1 MRGKEVELIDIDGT
15 GIYPAL
21 RLLRRNF
28 KLKYY
33 SMTGDRSITRLVERC
48 LGPAHVRLVADSIN
62 KNRLIQSSRYLEAGS
77 TGVLLISYL
86 SEFSRDFR
94 DIDVLRLAQKI
105 AKNLP
110 EEASFIVTGITYPGF
125 MDRLVESIKKEIAL
139 EKLDGQSI
147 LYIPSPLFMGSR
159 VPVGGR
165 LTEKS
170 GQVVRAIVGR
180 KRIVNG
186 LSLLEA
192 EVSSIVM
199 LIRGALMEIA
209 AVQGLLLSRKLSV
222 PPMTV
227 LRSSLG
233 RGVKLSLIARRDH
246 PVLRMINRVESN
258 LLMGRGIT
266 RVLLRM
272 SRAAEAD
279 FANLL
284 SRLRKGRERL
294 RILVIGSELKML
306 SEFSSRRVVVYH
318 IPRMA
323 PDMLEEKVKT
333 YAGKCDVVLLTSR
346 DKYASRIV
354 KTSLGEDVVIIN
366 LYDYVG
372 MGE

>member
-1 MRGKEVELIDIDGT
+1 LKDKEVELLDIDGT
-15 GIYPAL
+15 GIYPTL
-21 RLLRRNF
+21 RLLMKNF
-28 KLKYY
+28 KVKYY
-33 SMTGDRSITRLVERC
+33 SMTGERSITHLVERC
-48 LGPAHVRLVADSIN
+48 LGPAYVRLVADSIN

-77 TGVLLISYL
+77 TGVLLVSYL
-86 SEFSRDFR
+86 SEYSRDFR
-94 DIDVLRLAQKI
+94 DTDVLRLAQKI
-105 AKNLP
+105 AKNFP
-110 EEASFIVTGITYPGF
+110 EDASFMVTGITYPGF

-165 LTEKS
+165 LTKRS
-170 GQVVRAIVGR
+170 GQIVRAIVGR
-180 KRIVNG
+180 KRIVDG

-199 LIRGALMEIA
+199 LIRGASMEVA
-209 AVQGLLLSRKLSV
+209 AVESLLLSRKLLV
-222 PPMTV
+222 PPRTV

-233 RGVKLSLIARRDH
+233 RGVRLSLIARRDH

-258 LLMGRGIT
+258 LLMGRGVMRI
-266 RVLLRM
+266 LLRM

-284 SRLRKGRERL
+284 NRLRKGRERL
-294 RILVIGSELKML
+294 RILVIGGELKML
-306 SEFSSRRVVVYH
+306 SELSSRKFVIYH

-346 DKYASRIV
+346 DKYAPRIV
-354 KTSLGEDVVIIN
+354 KTSLGEDVVMIN

>member
-1 MRGKEVELIDIDGT
+1 MNNKEVELLDIDGT

-21 RLLRRNF
+21 RLLRKNF
-28 KLKYY
+28 KVKYY
-33 SMTGDRSITRLVERC
+33 SMTGERSITHLVERC
-48 LGPAHVRLVADSIN
+48 LGPAHVRLIADSIN

-77 TGVLLISYL
+77 TGMLLISYL

-94 DIDVLRLAQKI
+94 DTDVLRLAQKI

-110 EEASFIVTGITYPGF
+110 EDASFIVTGITYPGF
-125 MDRLVESIKKEIAL
+125 MDKLVESIKKEIAL
-139 EKLDGQSI
+139 EKLDGQSV
-147 LYIPSPLFMGSR
+147 LYIPSPIFMGSR

-165 LTEKS
+165 LTKKS
-170 GQVVRAIVGR
+170 GQVAHAIVGG
-180 KRIVNG
+180 KKIVAG

-192 EVSSIVM
+192 EVSSIIM
-199 LIRGALMEIA
+199 LLRGASIEIT
-209 AVQGLLLSRKLSV
+209 AVESLLLSRKLSV
-222 PPMTV
+222 PPRTV

-233 RGVKLSLIARRDH
+233 RGVRLSLIARRDH

-258 LLMGRGIT
+258 LLMGRGVM

-272 SRAAEAD
+272 SRAAEVD

-284 SRLRKGRERL
+284 NRLCKGRGRL
-294 RILVIGSELKML
+294 RILVIGGELKML
-306 SEFSSRRVVVYH
+306 SELPSRKFVVYH
-318 IPRMA
+318 IPRMT

-354 KTSLGEDVVIIN
+354 KTSMGEDVVVIN

>member
-1 MRGKEVELIDIDGT
+1 LRGKEVELIDIDGT

>member
-1 MRGKEVELIDIDGT
+1 LRGKEVELIDIDGT

-294 RILVIGSELKML
+294 RILLIGSELKML

>member
-1 MRGKEVELIDIDGT
+1 LRGKEVELIDIDGT

-94 DIDVLRLAQKI
+94 DTDVLRLAQKI

-306 SEFSSRRVVVYH
+306 SEFSSRRAVVYH

-346 DKYASRIV
+346 DKHASRIV

>member
-1 MRGKEVELIDIDGT
+1 LRGKEVELIDIDGT

-77 TGVLLISYL
+77 TGVVLISYL

-294 RILVIGSELKML
+294 RILLIGSELKML